1 MLTERFYFTCN
12 QRPHSPKFPKTL
24 PEDLPMSDDLG
35 IPKKQSMKVF
45 WGLPICQLDFSKTK
59 LQTDTDEIL

>member
-1 MLTERFYFTCN
+1 
-12 QRPHSPKFPKTL
+12 
-24 PEDLPMSDDLG
+24 MSDDLG